1 VPYPGFSKPAGFAVS
16 VAVMA
21 GAALV
26 LYLVFKRKD
35 WL

>member
-1 VPYPGFSKPAGFAVS
+1 MPYPGFSEKAGFTASIATMIV
-16 VAVMA
+16 
-21 GAALV
+21 AALV